1 VIETTKKHQPTK
13 YEKLEAHSKHILD
26 DFIRLRERYAMLD
39 PMLFNEEVVKNWG
52 QKQGGRGF
60 KILVDSLVL
69 SCAQDIAKIC
79 FDSDT
84 RSPSIISMMDS
95 LEEPNIAQHFRK
107 KYSLPYLTLIKTDD
121 LSVKEFHDKN
131 KERRAEEALQQFD
144 SLVIE
149 IKQRWNDIE
158 TNQSMLAFQKIRD
171 KITAHSELMYCHE
184 NESYNHFDMT
194 QLHLKWGDFK
204 KALEDIQKIIELIGN
219 IFRCSSFAWE
229 TLDSQLETA
238 AQGFWCSSL

>member
-1 VIETTKKHQPTK
+1 MIETTKKHQPTK

-39 PMLFNEEVVKNWG
+39 PMLFNHEVVQNWG
-52 QKQGGRGF
+52 QNQGGRGF
-60 KILVDSLVL
+60 KILVDSLFL

-79 FDSDT
+79 FDNDC
-84 RSPSIISMMDS
+84 RSPSIISMINS
-95 LEEPNIAQHFRK
+95 LEEQHIVLHFRK
-107 KYSLPYLTLIKTDD
+107 KYSLPHMSPIKTNDP
-121 LSVKEFHDKN
+121 LVKEYHDKN
-131 KERRAEEALQQFD
+131 KKRRAEEALMQFD

-158 TNQSMLAFQKIRD
+158 SNQSLLAFQKIRD

-184 NESYNHFDMT
+184 NESYDHLNIT

-204 KALEDIQKIIELIGN
+204 NTLEEIQKIIELIGN

-229 TLDSQLETA
+229 TLDSQLATA
-238 AQGFWCSSL
+238 ARGFWCRS